1 MGNYNLI
8 MFGSQIARNLIRV
21 SRVSKIQTFTFT
33 QSVKWNHME
42 TTALQAKYNLGSPSS
57 ILIQNLR

>member
-1 MGNYNLI
+1 

-33 QSVKWNHME
+33 QSVKWNHMYLFKQFRE
-42 TTALQAKYNLGSPSS
+42 TTALQSKYNLGSPSS